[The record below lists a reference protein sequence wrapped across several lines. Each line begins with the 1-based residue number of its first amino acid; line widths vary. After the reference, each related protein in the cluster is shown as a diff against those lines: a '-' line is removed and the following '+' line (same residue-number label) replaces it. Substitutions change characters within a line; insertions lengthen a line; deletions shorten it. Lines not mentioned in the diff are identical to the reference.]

1 MAGPRAFPARPPPF
15 ELFHGAKLPCLVG
28 RWLHRCFA
36 AFVGRAGWGA
46 HDFTL
51 FRGLCAWAE
60 GIAFRLTALA
70 PLLIDYLLN
79 ISYVL
84 GMEIRTTE
92 VYQKWFDKLVDV
104 RAKARIRVRIRRLEK
119 GNPGD
124 VKPVGDG
131 ISEIRID
138 YGQGYRLYY
147 KDAGKEIVILLCG
160 GDKSTQ
166 QADIAKAKILAAAG
180 MS

>member
-1 MAGPRAFPARPPPF
+1 
-15 ELFHGAKLPCLVG
+15 
-28 RWLHRCFA
+28 
-36 AFVGRAGWGA
+36 
-46 HDFTL
+46 
-51 FRGLCAWAE
+51 
-60 GIAFRLTALA
+60 
-70 PLLIDYLLN
+70 
-79 ISYVL
+79 
-84 GMEIRTTE
+84 MEIRTTE
-92 VYQKWFDKLVDV
+92 AYQKWFDKLTDD

-131 ISEIRID
+131 ISEMRID

-147 KDAGKEIVILLCG
+147 KATTGYQDTGKEIVVLLCG

-166 QADIAKAKILAAAG
+166 QADIARAKTLAAQW